1 MILDG
6 YTDEPAGLGV
16 PPYIDV
22 YPRYIAGAVWAV
34 DKSIRVDYITVDEA
48 RKDIRGFLSR
58 ASSYDVI
65 VVIAGVVVPGKY
77 LGGEPIR
84 LEELRTWFRL
94 IDRPFK
100 VLVGPAARF
109 GISSGEGGRVAALPG
124 EVQESFDAIV
134 KGDPEVYV
142 YRLVSEGAERADP
155 YETRRD
161 YELVDRFAVLG
172 ARIVEQHPNHGYNL
186 IAEIETFRGCPRYIT
201 GGCSFCIEP
210 AYGRPIQRSPE
221 SIVRE
226 VEALYRFGV
235 RAFRLGRQPD
245 ILVYG
250 SAELGD
256 REWPRPNPEAL
267 RALLRGIRSVAPKL
281 ETLHIDNVNPGTI
294 TRHPHEAREA
304 LKAIIEYHTP
314 GDVAAMGVET
324 ADPRVVEANN
334 LGVYPDEALVAIR
347 IVNELGSRRGW
358 NGLPELLPGIN
369 FVLGLRGETRET
381 YRLNLEFVKRVYE
394 EGLMLRRIN
403 VRQVLILPGT
413 KMWVYGEE
421 WLEKHKGLARWFRRR
436 VMEYSRLFLMRVAP
450 RGTILRGL
458 YIEKWDPAL
467 RVTFARQTGSYPL
480 VAELPCRLE
489 EKRRIDVVVY
499 GHGARS
505 VRALPLPLEPNT
517 APISLVKQAF
527 GVETARRLAEGRPY
541 RSTEDIVKNGLDA
554 RVFSLNGFRCTP
566 A

>member
-1 MILDG
+1 MLILDG

-22 YPRYIAGAVWAV
+22 YPRYIAGAVWSV
-34 DKSIRVDYITVDEA
+34 DKSIRVDYVTVDEA
-48 RKDIRGFLSR
+48 RRDVQGFISR
-58 ASSYDVI
+58 AKSYDLL

-84 LEELRTWFRL
+84 LEELRLWFRL
-94 IDRPFK
+94 IEGPFK
-100 VLVGPAARF
+100 LLVGPAARF
-109 GISSGEGGRVAALPG
+109 GISSGEGGRVAALPK
-124 EVQESFDAIV
+124 EVRESFDVIV
-134 KGDPEVYV
+134 RGDPELYV
-142 YRLVSEGAERADP
+142 YRLLSEGEAAADP
-155 YETRRD
+155 YEVRRD
-161 YELVDRFAVLG
+161 YSLVDRFAVLG

-210 AYGRPIQRSPE
+210 AYGRPIVRSVE
-221 SIVRE
+221 SIVAE
-226 VEALYRFGV
+226 VEALYRHGV

-250 SAELGD
+250 SPEIGD

-267 RALLRGIRSVAPKL
+267 RRLFQGVRAAAPGL

-294 TRHPHEAREA
+294 VHHEREAREA
-304 LKAIIEYHTP
+304 LKVIIEHHTP
-314 GDVAAMGVET
+314 GDVAAMGIET

-334 LGVYPDEALVAIR
+334 LGVYPEEALRAIR
-347 IVNELGSRRGW
+347 IVNELGARRGW

-381 YRLNLEFVKRVYE
+381 YHLNLEFIKRVYD
-394 EGLMLRRIN
+394 EGLMVRRIN

-413 KMWVYGEE
+413 RMWSYGDR
-421 WLEKHKGLARWFRRR
+421 WLRAHRNLARWFRRK
-436 VMEYSRLFLMRVAP
+436 VMEYSRLFLERVVP

-458 YIEKWDPAL
+458 YVEKFDERL
-467 RVTFARQTGSYPL
+467 GVTFARQAGSYPL
-480 VAELPCRLE
+480 VAELPCRLDYRG
-489 EKRRIDVVVY
+489 KIDVVVY
-499 GHGARS
+499 AHGARS
-505 VRALPLPLEPNT
+505 VRALPVPLKT
-517 APISLVKQAF
+517 GAAPIRLLAKALAVSEA
-527 GVETARRLAEGRPY
+527 EARRAASER
-541 RSTEDIVKNGLDA
+541 GL
-554 RVFSLNGFRCTP
+554 VSPNGFECQ